1 MISSCMAILVECECA
16 YTCAYVCPLFCDVIV
31 SVSPPVWKGLFS
43 CPSPNEIKTAL
54 FSPWLS
60 LYLYSVSFLLFH
72 LVINEIIL
80 V

>member
-1 MISSCMAILVECECA
+1 M
-16 YTCAYVCPLFCDVIV
+16 

-43 CPSPNEIKTAL
+43 CPSPNEIKTTL

-60 LYLYSVSFLLFH
+60 LYLYLVSFLLLH
-72 LVINEIIL
+72 LVINGIIL